1 MEEHV
6 FSTFRVS
13 MCHRAHTFQ
22 HIEQAHTGLPLP
34 QTPPGRGHQ
43 AGGRPAHQAPSL
55 PGHPLG
61 NAKGKENKRDE
72 EVACAGPLER
82 NVRPFVGQA
91 NHILWEFLNVKEQL
105 VCASQSCCHQWNRL
119 LSPTHHQ
126 GVPVFPT
133 CSRITERM
141 YKLHNKVQS
150 VTYASI
156 ATCILSPFLPS
167 LQPSFSPSFLL
178 LPSLLPSFLS
188 FLVTEEV

>member
-72 EVACAGPLER
+72 EVACAGPR
-82 NVRPFVGQA
+82 RKKYKTFCGAGQP
-91 NHILWEFLNVKEQL
+91 HTLRVFKCQRTTC
-105 VCASQSCCHQWNRL
+105 VCLPVL
-119 LSPTHHQ
+119 LSPMESLTVSYPPP
-126 GVPVFPT
+126 GST
-133 CSRITERM
+133 S
-141 YKLHNKVQS
+141 
-150 VTYASI
+150 
-156 ATCILSPFLPS
+156 LSHVL
-167 LQPSFSPSFLL
+167 
-178 LPSLLPSFLS
+178 
-188 FLVTEEV
+188 